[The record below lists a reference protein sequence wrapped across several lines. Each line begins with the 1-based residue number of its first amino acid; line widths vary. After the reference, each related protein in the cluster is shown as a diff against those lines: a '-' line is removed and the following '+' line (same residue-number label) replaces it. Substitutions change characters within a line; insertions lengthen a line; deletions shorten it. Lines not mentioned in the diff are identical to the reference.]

1 MLPNLLL
8 QRFDLAGKLLVT
20 GKELTE
26 VNECPNDLNTSTDRN
41 RTLQNIRE
49 HNHAVFGED
58 VR

>member
-8 QRFDLAGKLLVT
+8 QRFDLAGKLLVSD
-20 GKELTE
+20 KELTQ
-26 VNECPNDLNTSTDRN
+26 VNECPNDLNTGTDRN